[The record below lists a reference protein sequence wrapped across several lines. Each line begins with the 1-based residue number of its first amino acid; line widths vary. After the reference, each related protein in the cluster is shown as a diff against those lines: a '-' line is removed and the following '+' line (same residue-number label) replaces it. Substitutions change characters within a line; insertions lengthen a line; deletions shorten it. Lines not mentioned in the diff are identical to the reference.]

1 MAFESSPGQNPLT
14 MSDLDQLSDEQ
25 VAAIGEQLF
34 SLIMSNPSQAPRR
47 MPQRPAPQR
56 RLPPPQRPQMQRPQ
70 MQQQMQRPQMRQGMP
85 PKIPRGQGNMVKRV
99 LQNRSQPQQP
109 LPNPS
114 MMRQQMPPQMVP
126 PQYQQFPIY
135 QPLSQPMG
143 VPTGPFM
150 AMNPHEMYR

>member
-14 MSDLDQLSDEQ
+14 ISDLDQLSDEQ

-34 SLIMSNPSQAPRR
+34 SLIMPNPSQAPRR
-47 MPQRPAPQR
+47 MPQRPASQR
-56 RLPPPQRPQMQRPQ
+56 RLPPPQRSQ
-70 MQQQMQRPQMRQGMP
+70 MQQQMQRPQMQQGMS
-85 PKIPRGQGNMVKRV
+85 PKIPRGQGNMVKKV

-114 MMRQQMPPQMVP
+114 MMRQQMPQQMAP
-126 PQYQQFPIY
+126 PQYQQPSIY

-143 VPTGPFM
+143 APAGPFM
-150 AMNPHEMYR
+150 AMNPYQMYR